1 MAELRQLWQK
11 RGTSVSDCSKI
22 QSTHSYFLVHFFS
35 KMWKIFKKYSKMYA
49 TVCQFCVFEGKS
61 VENGIKKPHIIHST
75 SQKRVK
81 RGKSKRLKLLVYKES
96 NDFPHFH
103 TFQNVFEHT
112 SVQKYFGSL
121 FVEKELKS
129 IILRTI
135 QQKQLPHF

>member
-1 MAELRQLWQK
+1 
-11 RGTSVSDCSKI
+11 
-22 QSTHSYFLVHFFS
+22 
-35 KMWKIFKKYSKMYA
+35 MYA

-81 RGKSKRLKLLVYKES
+81 RGKLKWLKPLVYKES
-96 NDFPHFH
+96 NDFPRFH

-121 FVEKELKS
+121 FVEKGLKS

-135 QQKQLPHF
+135 QQK